1 MRPVSTPA
9 QGSHVLADLD
19 GIEPARLRDA
29 ARLEAILTAAARAAG
44 ARVLGANFH
53 RFGGEGG
60 VTGVV
65 LLAESHITIH
75 TWPEHGFAAVDA
87 FLCGAARADEAVD
100 AIAGA
105 LAARIAQRR
114 RIERGLAGA
123 APAAALPA
131 NSN

>member
-1 MRPVSTPA
+1 
-9 QGSHVLADLD
+9 
-19 GIEPARLRDA
+19 
-29 ARLEAILTAAARAAG
+29 
-44 ARVLGANFH
+44 
-53 RFGGEGG
+53 
-60 VTGVV
+60 
-65 LLAESHITIH
+65 IH

-100 AIAGA
+100 AISGA